1 MPSLLGCCLVNLHF
15 LLDANF
21 TSHLMV
27 GWAKCQNKKAT
38 KMHNNEPILLFFL
51 PFSLPFIG
59 HLYRLGRTPVEE
71 LHKHRR
77 RFGDVFRLDSGPL
90 PSIFLCN
97 YEQMNKVLKQDA
109 TAGRPHHLIPGYVL
123 SS

>member
-1 MPSLLGCCLVNLHF
+1 MPEPQKSN
-15 LLDANF
+15 
-21 TSHLMV
+21 
-27 GWAKCQNKKAT
+27 QNT
-38 KMHNNEPILLFFL
+38 KQLPNAAFPSP

-77 RFGDVFRLDSGPL
+77 KFGDVFRLDSGPL

>member
-1 MPSLLGCCLVNLHF
+1 MPEPEKSNQNTNSL
-15 LLDANF
+15 
-21 TSHLMV
+21 S
-27 GWAKCQNKKAT
+27 
-38 KMHNNEPILLFFL
+38 PS
-51 PFSLPFIG
+51 PSFSLPFIG

>member
-1 MPSLLGCCLVNLHF
+1 MG
-15 LLDANF
+15 
-21 TSHLMV
+21 
-27 GWAKCQNKKAT
+27 GWAQCQNQRKAT
-38 KMHNNEPILLFFL
+38 KIQTLFSFSPL
-51 PFSLPFIG
+51 FSLPFIG

>member
-1 MPSLLGCCLVNLHF
+1 MGKQPDTKKQPNQLLYPTSLTL
-15 LLDANF
+15 
-21 TSHLMV
+21 
-27 GWAKCQNKKAT
+27 
-38 KMHNNEPILLFFL
+38 
-51 PFSLPFIG
+51 SLPFIG

-77 RFGDVFRLDSGPL
+77 KFGDVFRLDSGPL

>member
-1 MPSLLGCCLVNLHF
+1 MDGHN
-15 LLDANF
+15 AR
-21 TSHLMV
+21 TRE
-27 GWAKCQNKKAT
+27 KQT
-38 KMHNNEPILLFFL
+38 KYKLFL
-51 PFSLPFIG
+51 PFSLPFIR
-59 HLYRLGRTPVEE
+59 HLYCLGRMPVEE

-77 RFGDVFRLDSGPL
+77 KFGDVFRLDSGPL